1 MTALDALMEQLAEAE
16 ALLLEPQD
24 MYNTCIIGLA
34 ERADGMAV
42 AAYDSAQVVAALQL
56 VNHWDYDE
64 AREFFD
70 FNIKGAYVGTG
81 SPVFI
86 DVLLTEDDAP

>member
-1 MTALDALMEQLAEAE
+1 MTMTALDALLEQLAEAE

-24 MYNTCIIGLA
+24 MYNTCLLGIA
-34 ERADGMAV
+34 ERADGMIV
-42 AAYDSAQVVAALQL
+42 AAYDSAKVIAALEQ

-64 AREFFD
+64 AVEWFD

-86 DVLLTEDDAP
+86 DLMELHE

>member
-1 MTALDALMEQLAEAE
+1 MTVTALDALLEELAEAE

-24 MYNTCIIGLA
+24 MFNTCLIGTA
-34 ERADGMAV
+34 QRADGIHV
-42 AAYDSAQVVAALQL
+42 AAYDSNQVIAVLQV

-64 AREFFD
+64 ALEWFE
-70 FNIKGAYVGTG
+70 FNIAGAYLGDG

-86 DVLLTEDDAP
+86 DLMELHE